1 MKKIAITLLKILI
14 DVLIALG
21 ILMIIQSQII
31 TLTRVYQWSMYE
43 TLSEGDL
50 LITEKISYRFR
61 EPQRGDIVILLAHKK
76 GGFWGTKIG
85 VLLDDYKG
93 SLTNKEPRTR
103 YVKRVIGLP
112 GDVITMQGGVV
123 YINGEQLEEEYAL
136 GDTRSHSLLDSIV
149 VPEECVFVLGDNRES
164 SLDSRYFGAIPIE
177 NVESRVVVKVWPHF
191 ELFKN

>member
-1 MKKIAITLLKILI
+1 MKKIAITLLKILT

-50 LITEKISYRFR
+50 LITEKISYRFK
-61 EPQRGDIVILLAHKK
+61 EPKRGDIVILLAQKEE
-76 GGFWGTKIG
+76 GFWGTRIG
-85 VLLDDYKG
+85 VLLGDYKG
-93 SLTNKEPRTR
+93 SLTNKEPRSR

-112 GDVITMQGGVV
+112 GDIISMKNGLV
-123 YINGEQLEEEYAL
+123 YINGEQLEEDYAL

-149 VPEECVFVLGDNRES
+149 VPEGCVFVLGDNRES

-177 NVESRVVVKVWPHF
+177 NVESKVVIKIWPHF
-191 ELFKN
+191 EIFKN

>member
-1 MKKIAITLLKILI
+1 MKKIAITLLKILTDI
-14 DVLIALG
+14 LIALG

-61 EPQRGDIVILLAHKK
+61 EPKRGDIVILLTQKEE
-76 GGFWGTKIG
+76 GFWGTRTGI
-85 VLLDDYKG
+85 LIDDYMRNF
-93 SLTNKEPRTR
+93 TNKEARTR

-112 GDVITMQGGVV
+112 GDVITMKDGLV
-123 YINGEQLEEEYAL
+123 YINDEKLEEDYTV
-136 GDTRSHSLLDSIV
+136 GDTRSHSLLESVV
-149 VPEECVFVLGDNRES
+149 VPEGCVFVLGDNRES

-177 NVESRVVVKVWPHF
+177 HVESKVFIKVWPKF
-191 ELFKN
+191 TNFNN